1 MNEQILVRQKEAMER
16 FDLDAVVA
24 FSTENVAYG
33 IGYLIPS
40 QSLNLR
46 HRQFAVVAN
55 RDGKSVLLLTS
66 NELPEAEERSAVRDF
81 RPYDQFADDPMEVLA
96 GILKDMG
103 LAEGRI
109 GLEMDSL
116 SANRWEVLRTHLQ
129 RALWEDGCEAFRYA
143 RMVKTPDEL
152 DKLRKAARI
161 ADLAQAEAHPHV
173 HVGVTEH
180 EVYRHIV
187 NRAIEHGAD
196 RVLMVQVAAGERS
209 TYSNPTP
216 GEYRMKSG
224 EVVKIDTFV
233 EVGGYLSDTGRAFV
247 VGEASQIQRDA
258 WARMQETM
266 AAIHSTIRPGTSTK
280 DLWQIFVDTFKKY
293 DMEPAMRFLG
303 HGLGLSLHE
312 EPFIAAHTDT
322 TLEEGMVFA
331 IEPVYETR
339 DKKMGFHLEDNVI
352 VTRDGVENMTS
363 HFGPELIV
371 LG

>member
-1 MNEQILVRQKEAMER
+1 MDDHILERQKEAMGR
-16 FDLDAVVA
+16 FGLDALVA
-24 FSTENVAYG
+24 FSMENVAYG
-33 IGYLIPS
+33 TGYLIPS

-46 HRQFAVVAN
+46 HRQFAVVVN
-55 RDGKSVLLLTS
+55 RDGKSALLLTS
-66 NELPEAEERSAVRDF
+66 NEAPEAEERSAIRDL
-81 RPYDQFADDPMEVLA
+81 RPYDQFADDPMGVLTD
-96 GILKDMG
+96 ILKDMG
-103 LAEGRI
+103 VAEGRI

-116 SANRWEVLRTHLQ
+116 SARRWETLKGHLQ
-129 RALWEDGCEAFRYA
+129 GAQWEDGCEAFKYA

-152 DKLRKAARI
+152 DRLRKAARI
-161 ADLAQAEAHPHV
+161 ADLAQAEAHPYV
-173 HVGVTEH
+173 HVGVTER
-180 EVYRHIV
+180 EIYRHV
-187 NRAIEHGAD
+187 VDRAIAHGAD
-196 RVLMVQVAAGERS
+196 NILMVQVAAGERS

-216 GEYRMKSG
+216 GDYRMKRG

-247 VGEASQIQRDA
+247 VGKANQIQRDA

-266 AAIHSTIRPGTSTK
+266 AGIHAIIRPGASTK
-280 DLWQIFVDTFKKY
+280 SLWETFVNTFKKY